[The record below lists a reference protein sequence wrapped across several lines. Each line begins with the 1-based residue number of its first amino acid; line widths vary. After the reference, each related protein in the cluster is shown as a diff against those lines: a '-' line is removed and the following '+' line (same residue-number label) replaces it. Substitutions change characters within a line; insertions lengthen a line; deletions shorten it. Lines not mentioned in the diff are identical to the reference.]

1 MKKSIFLLIP
11 VSIFILLS
19 CSSNT
24 DYEQRMVYDVYSYAF
39 DLDLSPD
46 ANQIA
51 YLSDYYTGVT

>member
-1 MKKSIFLLIP
+1 
-11 VSIFILLS
+11 
-19 CSSNT
+19 
-24 DYEQRMVYDVYSYAF
+24 MVYDVYSYAF